1 MAPANGKPP
10 PGCGF
15 FHNVS
20 HRALCTHKQKR
31 RKEKKKKGK
40 TGDEDFLN
48 SHSTGLVRGWPTKAL
63 LNFSYLEINIF
74 CVFAFASFWG
84 GRGGED
90 DDVGCQDKCVLSEVW
105 SVTH

>member
-1 MAPANGKPP
+1 MENPRPVADFSTTRRIVLSAPTSKNEEK
-10 PGCGF
+10 
-15 FHNVS
+15 
-20 HRALCTHKQKR
+20 
-31 RKEKKKKGK
+31 KKKKGK